1 LEANPD
7 VIDGSKVM
15 SLARILVDDEPSG
28 RRWRMKQLDLCLNEL
43 EEANA
48 DGNEIVSGVIAAR
61 WRQSV
66 PQLTAGIPIVQ
77 GLDIIF
83 RLQRDEMAST
93 RGSGS
98 IQEQEPRPIVRR
110 TTGGVSPLS
119 ESGESNGAELDF
131 DEASQLTEQIKS
143 SLGHSSHLLLA
154 AHEGRAWRA
163 LGHKTWESYV
173 VRELGL
179 SRRRSYELLDQARV
193 ARSIAAIAGLGG
205 IPHISAYAAEQ
216 LKPVL
221 DEVLETIRQRLHGAD
236 SSLDS
241 RRVVEEVVRT
251 ARQSIAS
258 VQRNKV
264 AYLAARSHRDL
275 TLAASADDDSWST
288 KLFAAL
294 DTLCAMPAPATVA
307 RSLPADTG
315 LRTSA
320 EQAACWLQ
328 NLVAMWPS

>member
-1 LEANPD
+1 
-7 VIDGSKVM
+7 M
-15 SLARILVDDEPSG
+15 SLAHILDDEEPSG

-48 DGNEIVSGVIAAR
+48 DGKETVTAAIATR
-61 WRQSV
+61 WRQSA
-66 PQLTAGIPIVQ
+66 PELSAGIPIVQ

-83 RLQRDEMAST
+83 RLQRDEMASG
-93 RGSGS
+93 RFGGS
-98 IQEQEPRPIVRR
+98 IQDHQPRQIVRK
-110 TTGGVSPLS
+110 TAAVVSSPTDL
-119 ESGESNGAELDF
+119 GESNAAELDF
-131 DEASQLTEQIKS
+131 DEATKLTEQIKS

>member
-7 VIDGSKVM
+7 VIDESKVM

-143 SLGHSSHLLLA
+143 SLGHASHLLLA

-173 VRELGL
+173 VREIGL

-193 ARSIAAIAGLGG
+193 ARSIATVAGLRG

-221 DEVLETIRQRLHGAD
+221 DQVLETIRQRLNSAD
-236 SSLDS
+236 GGLDS
-241 RRVVEEVVRT
+241 QVVVNEVVRT

-258 VQRNKV
+258 AQRDKV
-264 AYLAARSHRDL
+264 SYLAGRPHHDLAPADLVADDSLSARL
-275 TLAASADDDSWST
+275 LAAVET
-288 KLFAAL
+288 I
-294 DTLCAMPAPATVA
+294 CQMPAPAKVA
-307 RSLPADTG
+307 RSLPPDSG

-328 NLVAMWPS
+328 NLVALWPS